1 MALIAIG
8 DVATVRGLQ
17 NNTQYNGRVG
27 VVSKFIEGDFG
38 TKCLIT
44 LRATTT
50 AQVPDSAQEKQ
61 LILMLRYLHVEVSYT
76 TQTHQRLAQ
85 PMTWGSDQARIAF
98 ESEWMKRIDQED
110 LSAFRSCKREIYLYL
125 VAQLGQRLRTTSR
138 IGQAGWRF
146 HGKRVKD
153 VHYGCLWGH
162 GGKEQEAPLDES
174 NVHDAELGG
183 SSWWPIIWVEP
194 EHEDDPMGVESGVDI
209 ATIQVL
215 VPVYCPGLAW
225 QRARPWWAHVS
236 RIREIVT
243 PGVIIEE
250 LDEDQIVS
258 DVFEREE
265 WKLV

>member
-1 MALIAIG
+1 MDLIAIG

-27 VVSKFIEGDFG
+27 VVSKFIEGDLG

-50 AQVPDSAQEKQ
+50 AQVADSAQEKQ

-76 TQTHQRLAQ
+76 TQIHQRLAQ

-125 VAQLGQRLRTTSR
+125 VAQLGQRLRTTPR

-174 NVHDAELGG
+174 NVNDGRLGG

-194 EHEDDPMGVESGVDI
+194 EHEDDPMCVESGGDI
-209 ATIQVL
+209 QGR

-265 WKLV
+265 WQLV